1 MIYVYNRLRIVREDT
16 LKAINLSYND
26 NKITLEEYDEIENS
40 NIWRIKN
47 YSNIILGRG
56 KMDKEFCTIYDCEF
70 DGYQKG
76 VVADNIVYAIDDD
89 GNQAPAREYICEY
102 VDFGMVQFYT
112 GYYDES
118 GEYLERKSSKWGY
131 FQLSTGKVLIPP
143 IYDYAR
149 PFYGDR
155 AMVEKDK
162 KYGFIDPEGNEV
174 VEIKWDETDIAFHKA
189 PSWVRGGDK
198 YGYIDKHGQVVIP
211 LKFELAK
218 GFKSIEESYKGNR
231 YVALVKKGGKYGY
244 IDEKGNYIFEPSF
257 EDAKAFWNF
266 DCNPTRCFAPVKAFG
281 KWGFID
287 LRGKVIVDFQFDN
300 IGESKYFYVADNTN
314 IDKRSFGNHRIQ
326 FYTVKKDGQWG
337 LMNGDFDIIM
347 QDEGQQYVVY
357 RGRRVYMKD
366 GRVTSIRK

>member
-1 MIYVYNRLRIVREDT
+1 M
-16 LKAINLSYND
+16 
-26 NKITLEEYDEIENS
+26 
-40 NIWRIKN
+40 
-47 YSNIILGRG
+47 
-56 KMDKEFCTIYDCEF
+56 
-70 DGYQKG
+70 
-76 VVADNIVYAIDDD
+76 
-89 GNQAPAREYICEY
+89 
-102 VDFGMVQFYT
+102 
-112 GYYDES
+112 
-118 GEYLERKSSKWGY
+118 
-131 FQLSTGKVLIPP
+131 
-143 IYDYAR
+143 
-149 PFYGDR
+149 R
-155 AMVEKDK
+155 A
-162 KYGFIDPEGNEV
+162 
-174 VEIKWDETDIAFHKA
+174 
-189 PSWVRGGDK
+189 GDK

-218 GFKSIEESYKGNR
+218 GFKSIKESYKGNR

-266 DCNPTRCFAPVKAFG
+266 GCKPTRCFAPVKAFG

-287 LRGKVIVDFQFDN
+287 LRGKVIVYFQFDN

-314 IDKRSFGNHRIQ
+314 IDKRSFGNHCIQ